1 MRTIEKAR
9 AKIEKGRLWRAKE
22 ILQGS
27 LGNFGYN
34 LELYEEYGKVLLL
47 MGDLPAV
54 GKFLFLSGARKPE
67 YEQAIG
73 IYLARHWA
81 RPAQLFSTFPRKAR
95 LIEIA
100 TYPRAVEEDLRRLGF
115 PNNLSLFPGALVRRE
130 AQTEPVAGSKL
141 GSLGTIILILFVLV
155 LLVLLGLG
163 WMKLRELQRKYP
175 IIGNNTYEFSST
187 I

>member
-9 AKIEKGRLWRAKE
+9 AEIEQGRLWRAKE

-34 LELYEEYGKVLLL
+34 LEVYEEYGKFLLL
-47 MGDLPAV
+47 MGDLPSA

-73 IYLARHWA
+73 IYLSRHKG

-95 LIEIA
+95 LIVLS
-100 TYPRAVEEDLRRLGF
+100 TYPKAVEQDLRGLGF
-115 PNNLSLFPGALVRRE
+115 PSNLSLFPGAFVAPE
-130 AQTEPVAGSKL
+130 VETENGSKMGAL
-141 GSLGTIILILFVLV
+141 GGIVMILFVLV
-155 LLVLLGLG
+155 LLVLLVLG
-163 WMKLRELQRKYP
+163 WVKLKELHRKYP
-175 IIGNNTYEFSST
+175 IIGNNTHELTSNA
-187 I
+187 

>member
-9 AKIEKGRLWRAKE
+9 AEIEQGRLWRAKE
-22 ILQGS
+22 MLQGS

-47 MGDLPAV
+47 MGDLPSA
-54 GKFLFLSGARKPE
+54 GKFLFLSGVRKPE

-73 IYLARHWA
+73 IYLTRHRG
-81 RPAQLFSTFPRKAR
+81 RPAQLFSTFPRTAR
-95 LIEIA
+95 LIVLS
-100 TYPRAVEEDLRRLGF
+100 TYPKPVEEDLRRLGF
-115 PNNLSLFPGALVRRE
+115 PNNLSLFSGAFIRRE
-130 AQTEPVAGSKL
+130 AETEDEGSKL
-141 GSLGTIILILFVLV
+141 GVLGLIILILFVLV